1 MYIGI
6 NRMATK
12 EEVDMYKMK
21 IREEDT
27 AIDYLVD
34 LTALSQTE
42 KDTLCKTFNIKTEK
56 IEGEQTV
63 TLFCN
68 NEV

>member
-1 MYIGI
+1 
-6 NRMATK
+6 MAAK
-12 EEVDMYKMK
+12 DEVAMFNMK

-27 AIDYLVD
+27 AMDYLVD
-34 LTALSQTE
+34 LTLLDQTKKE
-42 KDTLCKTFNIKTEK
+42 ALCKSFDIDMEKLEGKQNI
-56 IEGEQTV
+56 